1 MRIALLSDTFPPDQG
16 GLAVSAERLAL
27 GLAGA
32 GHSVEVFAPAAEPA
46 REWDGPGLAVRR
58 VARRRR
64 PEDTLSGW
72 FDALA
77 ARHQTAPFDLLHAY
91 FAVQSGFVAVY
102 AGRYLGLPS
111 VVSARGNDL
120 DRAVFDPGRA
130 AHILFALQ
138 HASALTTNAR
148 ELARKAQALAPGR
161 SVAVIPNGV
170 DAARFAPDACPE
182 AREAARA
189 QIRAALRGLPV
200 AGGADVETLPLIGFV
215 GEARAKKGLAVL
227 LLALRSL
234 ARERPAALLLVGGVR
249 PGADQETLAVFQRQH
264 PELPVLV
271 IPPVGRAELPGY
283 YGLLDLLVL
292 PSLHDGLPNALL
304 EGMACGCAVVGARA
318 GGIPDA
324 LRDGASGLLVPPGDP
339 EALAAC
345 MRALL
350 DQPER
355 RRLLGRAARA
365 AVLRDFTIDAE
376 LAANL
381 ALYRELLA
389 PQNSVF

>member
-46 REWDGPGLAVRR
+46 RPRTGPGLEVRR
-58 VARRRR
+58 VAQRRR

-72 FDALA
+72 FDELA
-77 ARHQTAPFDLLHAY
+77 ARHRAAPFDLLHAY
-91 FAVQSGFVAVY
+91 FAVQAGFVAVY

-130 AHILFALQ
+130 SHILFALQ
-138 HASALTTNAR
+138 HAGALTTNAR

-161 SVAVIPNGV
+161 TVAVIPNGV
-170 DAARFAPDACPE
+170 DAARFAPDACAE
-182 AREAARA
+182 QREVARA
-189 QIRAALRGLPV
+189 QVREALRGLPGV
-200 AGGADVETLPLIGFV
+200 GGADAETLPLIGFV
-215 GEARAKKGLAVL
+215 GEARAKKGLGVL

-249 PGADQETLAVFQRQH
+249 PGADEETLAVFRRRH

-271 IPPVGRAELPGY
+271 IPPVARAELPAY
-283 YGLLDLLVL
+283 YGLLDLLAL

-318 GGIPDA
+318 GGLPDA
-324 LRDGASGLLVPPGDP
+324 LRDGESGLLVPPGDP
-339 EALAAC
+339 EALAQA
-345 MRALL
+345 MGALL
-350 DQPER
+350 GQPDR
-355 RRLLGRAARA
+355 RCLFGQAARA
-365 AVLRDFTIDAE
+365 AVLREFTVERE
-376 LAANL
+376 LSANL
-381 ALYRELLA
+381 ALYRELLG
-389 PQNSVF
+389 PF